1 MKGALASSLTA
12 LTEGSK
18 LRGMKPTLLVMLLAS
33 SLAFGVSRAVAQFTP
48 PPDAHTASI
57 PVIDLSPSGS
67 PLTFYGSSIPCF
79 EWEENREVKTKAEGE
94 YHVSNV
100 SGRTIVAFVADTEE
114 SCMHGPGSAGP
125 MQVDSFFGAAG
136 IAPKEVIDFPVSM
149 DLGMQ
154 FNGGEKPFDFT
165 QPGTTKIVGKA
176 LWAQFDDGSQW
187 GDRAAAEE
195 LLRRRQEA
203 MQFYQR
209 LLNESSDQAKLLAT
223 LQEQADPLST
233 QWGILQS
240 LNEKRS
246 QYGLPAVILM
256 IKDKTRIGGERM
268 ATGKF

>member
-1 MKGALASSLTA
+1 MKSTMLAL
-12 LTEGSK
+12 
-18 LRGMKPTLLVMLLAS
+18 LLVS
-33 SLAFGVSRAVAQFTP
+33 SLAFGVSLAVAQYTP

-57 PVIDLSPSGS
+57 PIIDLSPADS
-67 PLTFYGSSIPCF
+67 PLAFYGSPIPCF
-79 EWEENREVKTKAEGE
+79 EWEENRWAQTKAEGE

-100 SGRTIVAFVADTEE
+100 SGRTIVAFVAHTEE
-114 SCMHGPGSAGP
+114 NCMHGGGSAGP
-125 MQVDSFFGAAG
+125 MQVDSFFAPAG

-149 DLGMQ
+149 NLGTQ
-154 FNGGEKPFDFT
+154 VNGGEKPFDFT
-165 QPGTTKIVGKA
+165 QPGTTKIVGKV

-195 LLRRRQEA
+195 LLRRRKEA
-203 MQFYQR
+203 VQFYQR

-223 LQEQADPLST
+223 LEEQVDPTST
-233 QWGILQS
+233 QRMILLS
-240 LNEKRS
+240 LNEERS